1 MKRNRTMKKYQ
12 DNYIPN
18 FDHLFDDEI
27 FLKSFLKYV
36 IKTCNNLKYE
46 SKNEFDFIFKKENK
60 RKTNIYV
67 IIDYN
72 ILSISFISFLISEYD
87 DNNFYKE
94 IVKLF
99 LERKDYYEKNLLISL
114 AKRNIIYFNF
124 RESFYKEYALY
135 RYTKEELF
143 ILFFKGIAMKLNE
156 IKNVLNEEVLNSEF
170 TKLIKSN
177 YRKYY
182 RNKKNKNNQKKEK
195 NYFYIEESKLF
206 KNTFY
211 VDKKDD
217 Y

>member
-1 MKRNRTMKKYQ
+1 MKKYQ

-27 FLKSFLKYV
+27 FLKSFLIQL

-46 SKNEFDFIFKKENK
+46 SKNEFDFIFRKENK
-60 RKTNIYV
+60 SKTNIYV
-67 IIDYN
+67 IVDYN
-72 ILSISFISFLISEYD
+72 ILSISFISLLINEYD
-87 DNNFYKE
+87 KNDFYKE

-99 LERKDYYEKNLLISL
+99 LDHKHYYEKNLLISL
-114 AKRNIIYFNF
+114 AKRNLIYFNF
-124 RESFYKEYALY
+124 KEYFFIEYTLY

-143 ILFFKGIAMKLNE
+143 IISFNGIAMKRNE
-156 IKNVLNEEVLNSEF
+156 IKNVLNDEFLNSEL

-182 RNKKNKNNQKKEK
+182 RNKNNKNNKKKEK

>member
-1 MKRNRTMKKYQ
+1 
-12 DNYIPN
+12 
-18 FDHLFDDEI
+18 
-27 FLKSFLKYV
+27 
-36 IKTCNNLKYE
+36 
-46 SKNEFDFIFKKENK
+46 
-60 RKTNIYV
+60 
-67 IIDYN
+67 
-72 ILSISFISFLISEYD
+72 
-87 DNNFYKE
+87 
-94 IVKLF
+94 
-99 LERKDYYEKNLLISL
+99 
-114 AKRNIIYFNF
+114 
-124 RESFYKEYALY
+124 
-135 RYTKEELF
+135 
-143 ILFFKGIAMKLNE
+143 MKLNE